1 MKTSVIN
8 RPTVAQAMELLG
20 KRVVC
25 KVFWDDGLNDPSEA
39 RCDPPPARIVGVVVP
54 APGSGVA
61 AQILMHDG
69 DDKEAP
75 YGWHYELFL
84 DAIQIVRVLED
95 A

>member
-1 MKTSVIN
+1 MKTSAII

-25 KVFWDDGLNDPSEA
+25 RVFWEDGASDPTEMPYDSS
-39 RCDPPPARIVGVVVP
+39 PAQIVGVVVP
-54 APGSGVA
+54 APGSKVA
-61 AQILMHDG
+61 AHMLMLDG
-69 DDKEAP
+69 DKEAP

-84 DAIQIVRVLED
+84 DAIQIVKVIED